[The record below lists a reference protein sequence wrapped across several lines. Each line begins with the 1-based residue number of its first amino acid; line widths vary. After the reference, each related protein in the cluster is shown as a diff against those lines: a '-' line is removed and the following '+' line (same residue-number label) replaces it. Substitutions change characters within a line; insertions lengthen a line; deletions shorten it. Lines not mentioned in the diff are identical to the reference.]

1 MLRNYIKIA
10 LRNLLKSRI
19 YTFINVIGL
28 SVGIAGFLLIAMH
41 VEDELSYDKF
51 HTKSDRVYKFVLERL
66 YPDHITRY
74 AITPHSFSEVLVRDF
89 PEVKNAVRIFG
100 GGGNNAVIV
109 RYLDE
114 SGEEKVFEETRF
126 IAADSTFFDLFSFKL
141 VAGDTENV
149 LKKPQSMVI
158 TQAMATKYFGDG
170 EPVSKILKTDFGEF
184 TVTGVVENVPENSH
198 MEFDFVTSMTSIP
211 FIFQNENFTS
221 FSTHIYLELE
231 SGAHPGAL
239 EAKFPRIVERYA
251 APQIEQNLN
260 TSYEQYVAAGNGYN
274 YSLISLED
282 VHLHPVEYQSEFKP
296 GGDINDV
303 YIFVSIA
310 LLILIIACIN
320 FMNLATARST
330 ERAREVGIRKTLG
343 SPRKQLI
350 GQFLTESVLLSLF
363 ATLISLGL
371 VYLALPYFNILAE
384 KGLELNL
391 KSWSVAL
398 IFIFGTAVGLL
409 AGAYPAFVLSGFNPV
424 SVMKGKL
431 QTNRTGNWLRNGL
444 VVFQFSISIFL
455 IAGTLIV
462 QEQMTFIKNKD
473 LGYQK
478 ERLLVI
484 ERAGVLDAQQKAFMD
499 ELRKLPAVEAV
510 GGSGTLPVN
519 RFFGVQFMP
528 AGASEVLTVNAM
540 QLDDHYITTMG
551 FEIIQ
556 GRGFS
561 EDFNDSLS
569 VVINEQTAELLD
581 VDPEDVIGMKL
592 TNTIPGDPPVIL
604 EFEVV
609 GVVKSFHYMT
619 LKDMISPFVLM
630 SNENG
635 LPNVPF
641 ISVRVKSDRL
651 QEALAAVES
660 KWSEFAPQ
668 EPLKYK
674 FLDQELN
681 ELYKTEANSGKVF
694 AVFAALAIIIACVG
708 LFGLAAYMAGL
719 RTKEIGVRKV
729 MGASVIAIVLLLS
742 KDFTKL
748 IFLALVIAIPLCWF
762 FMSRWL
768 EGFAYRTTIGA
779 DTFIIA
785 GLAAVLIAWITVS
798 YQSVKAAIVNP
809 VKSLRN
815 E

>member
-51 HTKSDRVYKFVLERL
+51 HIKSDRVYKFVLERL

-74 AITPHSFSEVLVRDF
+74 AITPHSFSEVLVRNF

-100 GGGNNAVIV
+100 GGGNNSVIV
-109 RYLDE
+109 RYQE
-114 SGEEKVFEETRF
+114 GSGEEKVFEETRF
-126 IAADSTFFDLFSFKL
+126 IAADSTFFELFSFNL
-141 VAGDTENV
+141 TEGDAENV

-158 TQAMATKYFGDG
+158 TQAMATKYFGNE
-170 EPVSKILKTDFGEF
+170 EPLNKTLKTDFGDF
-184 TVTGVVENVPENSH
+184 TITGVVENVPENSH
-198 MEFDFVTSMTSIP
+198 MEFDFVTSLTSIP
-211 FIFQNENFTS
+211 FIFQNENFIS
-221 FSTHIYLELE
+221 FSTHIYVELQ
-231 SGAHPGAL
+231 SGVDPKVL
-239 EAKFPRIVERYA
+239 EAKFAKMVETYA

-260 TSYEQYVAAGNGYN
+260 TSFQQYVAAGNGYN
-274 YSLISLED
+274 YSLIPLKD
-282 VHLHPVEYQSEFKP
+282 LHLHPIEYQSEFKP

-303 YIFVSIA
+303 YIFISIA
-310 LLILIIACIN
+310 LLILLIACIN

-330 ERAREVGIRKTLG
+330 ERAKEVGIRKTLG

-350 GQFLTESVLLSLF
+350 GQFLTESVILSLF
-363 ATLISLGL
+363 ATIISLGL
-371 VYLALPYFNILAE
+371 VYLALPYFNTLAE
-384 KGLELNL
+384 KSLELNL
-391 KSWSVAL
+391 RSWSVAL
-398 IFIFGTAVGLL
+398 IFVFGITVGLL
-409 AGAYPAFVLSGFNPV
+409 AGIYPAFVLSGFNPV
-424 SVMKGKL
+424 NVMKGKM
-431 QTNRTGNWLRNGL
+431 QTNKGGAWLRNGL
-444 VVFQFSISIFL
+444 VVFQFAISIFL

-478 ERLLVI
+478 DRLLVI
-484 ERAGVLDAQQKAFMD
+484 ERAGVLDTQQKAFMD
-499 ELRKLPAVEAV
+499 ELRKLPPVEAV
-510 GGSGTLPVN
+510 GGSGSLPVN
-519 RFFGVQFMP
+519 QFFGMQFMP

-540 QLDDHYITTMG
+540 QLDDHYIKTMD
-551 FEIIQ
+551 FKIIN

-561 EDFNDSLS
+561 ENFNDSLS

-581 VDPEDVIGMKL
+581 VSSEDVLGMKL
-592 TNTIPGDPPVIL
+592 TNTTPGDPPVVR

-609 GVVKSFHYMT
+609 GVVKNFHYMT

-635 LPNVPF
+635 LPNMPF
-641 ISVRVKSDRL
+641 ISVRVKDGQL
-651 QEALAAVES
+651 PEALAAVES

-668 EPLKYK
+668 DPFKYR

-681 ELYKTEANSGKVF
+681 DLYKTEANSGKVF

-729 MGASVIAIVLLLS
+729 MGASVFAVVLLLS

-748 IFLALVIAIPLCWF
+748 ILIALIIAVPLCWY
-762 FMSRWL
+762 FMSKWL
-768 EGFAYRTTIGA
+768 EGFAYRTTIEV
-779 DTFIIA
+779 DTFVIA
-785 GLAAVLIAWITVS
+785 GTAAVLIAWITVS
-798 YQSVKAAIVNP
+798 YQSIKAAIVNP

>member
-1 MLRNYIKIA
+1 
-10 LRNLLKSRI
+10 
-19 YTFINVIGL
+19 
-28 SVGIAGFLLIAMH
+28 MH